1 MARSVVPA
9 AASSLVAALID
20 GSARRRAPLV
30 EVARTRASVHYVT
43 GRDDVPVLCVCLP
56 SAVRLPNAMVAE
68 ALPTGQAAMEDG
80 ALVAGHAAW
89 TVRRWWT
96 PPRPQGLV
104 LASTPPSLPGVMV
117 PSEIR
122 PDLLV
127 GAGPGLT
134 PTGDDVLA
142 GALVAGHA
150 TADPRLAGWRAA
162 VRRAMRTRETTAV
175 SRGLLTH
182 ALDGWATPELADF
195 VTAICRGTLGDAG
208 ERLLAVGHSSGAALA
223 AGATHVFAFPPLEGA
238 A

>member
-1 MARSVVPA
+1 VARSVVPA
-9 AASSLVAALID
+9 AASSLLAALLD
-20 GSARRRAPLV
+20 ESARRRTPLV
-30 EVARTRASVHYVT
+30 EVARTRASVHYDT

-56 SAVRLPNAMVAE
+56 SAVRLPNAMVAG
-68 ALPTGQAAMEDG
+68 ALPTGQAAIEDG

-96 PPRPQGLV
+96 PPRPRGLV
-104 LASTPPSLPGVMV
+104 ASTPPSLPGVMV
-117 PSEIR
+117 PAEIR

-142 GALVAGHA
+142 GALVAAHA

-162 VRRAMRTRETTAV
+162 VGQAVRTRSTTAV
-175 SRGLLTH
+175 SRALLTH

-195 VTAICRGTLGDAG
+195 VTAVCRGTVG
-208 ERLLAVGHSSGAALA
+208 ESADRLLAVGHSSGAALA
-223 AGATHVFAFPPLEGA
+223 AGAMHVFAFPPLEGA